1 MLSNINQNVTI
12 FTGYMLNVDSHASQ
26 RGINISYV
34 RLHCKLW
41 LLLARA
47 IGSGCK
53 SCHKIIRPF
62 RIYLFISFMK
72 NSDHNTEQKRLMA
85 LREEHKRLNDLIA
98 KLEADTMPDQLQIR
112 RLKKQK
118 LSLKDAIVK
127 LEDRLMPDIIA

>member
-1 MLSNINQNVTI
+1 
-12 FTGYMLNVDSHASQ
+12 
-26 RGINISYV
+26 
-34 RLHCKLW
+34 
-41 LLLARA
+41 
-47 IGSGCK
+47 
-53 SCHKIIRPF
+53 
-62 RIYLFISFMK
+62 MK